1 MSDGFSSVS
10 NSQVSQPDSGA
21 ETYSLPDDDV
31 QQAMQMAAMQMAADE
46 PVTVSIDENDSDHTF
61 SLSREDFPLVETPQ
75 PNTERQLGTQNFES
89 NMLLRIEIEGL
100 SRPILVSPHEELI
113 IGRRD
118 PTTGDAPVIDLTPFA
133 AYRMGVSRH
142 HAALGLHE
150 SRLDVRDLGSCNGT
164 FLNGMRL
171 NAHHPYQVRHG
182 DEIRCGQMVMRL
194 FFQEQRTP

>member
-1 MSDGFSSVS
+1 MADGFSSVS
-10 NSQVSQPDSGA
+10 SSQASQPDSGA

-31 QQAMQMAAMQMAADE
+31 QLAMQMAANEEFTGA
-46 PVTVSIDENDSDHTF
+46 IDDSDSTF
-61 SLSREDFPLVETPQ
+61 SLSREDFLAQTEQ
-75 PNTERQLGTQNFES
+75 PNAERQSSLQDFES

-118 PTTGDAPVIDLTPFA
+118 PHTGDAPVIDLTPFA

-142 HAALGLHE
+142 HAALALHE

-171 NAHHPYQVRHG
+171 NAHHPYQVKHG